1 MSMEYD
7 IVLNKYNLTH
17 VYILQNTTFMIV
29 SMNFHRET

>member
-17 VYILQNTTFMIV
+17 CLYITKHNLYDIFNEF
-29 SMNFHRET
+29 SL